1 MEIRN
6 VRTFMMAA
14 ELKNFT
20 KTGEALGYS
29 QASVTAQIK
38 QLENQLGVR
47 LFDRLKN
54 GVILTQEGRNFIP
67 YAVSLIN
74 AVE

>member
-38 QLENQLGVR
+38 QLETSWESG
-47 LFDRLKN
+47 F
-54 GVILTQEGRNFIP
+54 LTASKTGLSSLRKAGISFPTP
-67 YAVSLIN
+67 YL
-74 AVE
+74 